1 MFKTSLTV
9 CQSSIIF
16 CTTDLFV
23 PKLGVLMHRTNN
35 QTKCKEER
43 GGGERERETE
53 TETETERERDQV
65 QRKCPSN
72 K

>member
-43 GGGERERETE
+43 EGGGRERERERQRQRQTHR
-53 TETETERERDQV
+53 ERERSGA
-65 QRKCPSN
+65 KKMS
-72 K
+72 

>member
-23 PKLGVLMHRTNN
+23 PKLGVLMHLTNN
-35 QTKCKEER
+35 QTKCKEEGG
-43 GGGERERETE
+43 GGGERERSGA
-53 TETETERERDQV
+53 
-65 QRKCPSN
+65 KKMS
-72 K
+72 